1 MREMR
6 LRKRAV
12 TDAGEVRQII
22 EECQVLR
29 LGLIDD
35 EGMFIVPVN
44 FGYAW
49 DEKTA
54 LPRFYVHSARE
65 GRKAEAVLAGGTDG
79 VVAAFEL
86 DVDGGNIV
94 GDYSCTYSRAYASVM
109 GCGRVRE
116 VVDAAEREDGLR
128 LLMAHAAPGAPA
140 AFAHE
145 GMARVAIFRLDVE
158 RLSAKRR
165 S

>member
-94 GDYSCTYSRAYASVM
+94 GDYSCAYSRAYASVM

>member
-6 LRKRAV
+6 LHKRAV
-12 TDAGEVRQII
+12 TDADEVRQII

-29 LGLIDD
+29 LGLIDE

-49 DEKTA
+49 DEATG

-65 GRKAEAVLAGGTDG
+65 GRKAEAVLAGGADG
-79 VVAAFEL
+79 AAAAFEL

-94 GDYSCTYSRAYASVM
+94 GDYSCAYSRAYASVM

-116 VVDAAEREDGLR
+116 VVDDAEREEGLR

-140 AFAHE
+140 AFTHE
-145 GMARVAIFRLDVE
+145 GMGRVAIFRLDVDQ
-158 RLSAKRR
+158 LSAKRR